1 MMLRITIFNH
11 VAALLS
17 FFIMLILMFIGLL
30 YFNFDKIAIFIFSIM
45 VVVDAIPA
53 LYLHIQYFL
62 INIGFTYE
70 VSDRGIT
77 EYHKN
82 SERFYERD
90 NIEEVSINMPSST
103 YQGSNIHILSIESYH
118 YARIVMKD
126 GEEIIFTCLLT
137 PKVEEAIKILE
148 VPYTRK
154 KNNFCE
160 L

>member
-1 MMLRITIFNH
+1 MMLKITLFNH
-11 VAALLS
+11 LVALLS

-30 YFNFDKIAIFIFSIM
+30 YFDFDKNAIFIFSIM

-62 INIGFTYE
+62 INVGFTYE
-70 VSDRGIT
+70 VSNRGIT

-90 NIEEVSINMPSST
+90 NIEEITINMPPST
-103 YQGSNIHILSIESYH
+103 YQGSNIHIFSIESYH

-126 GEEIIFTCLLT
+126 REEIIFTCLLT
-137 PKVEEAIKILE
+137 PKIEEAIKILE
-148 VPYTRK
+148 FPYTRK
-154 KNNFCE
+154 KSNFCE
-160 L
+160 V